1 MVDHDD
7 EINMDET
14 TAFGYIKARLE
25 DISRVQGEQRQEI
38 QEVRADVAS
47 LRVEIGA
54 LKATARA
61 WGVMTDFDNNTFEHD
76 YIIRILESFAFDLRE
91 RVSRGI
97 VSQAEIIDRYAVQL
111 TAFMRGEVRQAVRGA
126 QERHVGPVGG

>member
-1 MVDHDD
+1 MTDSTD
-7 EINMDET
+7 
-14 TAFGYIKARLE
+14 FGYIKARLE

-38 QEVRADVAS
+38 QEVRAEVAS

-54 LKATARA
+54 LKATAR
-61 WGVMTDFDNNTFEHD
+61 GMMTDFGNNTFEHD
-76 YIIRILESFAFDLRE
+76 YIIRVLESFAFDLRE

-97 VSQAEIIDRYAVQL
+97 VSQAEIIDRCAVQL